1 MKNYLV
7 FLFLIIL
14 IAPIVYSQVSDLDP
28 VRLENILNRREF
40 YPTEILQVQPR
51 LYNQNS
57 DLVLDTAQ
65 VIFLDPEG
73 KEVIKE
79 VIQTNE
85 RVSYE
90 FSQFALPGK
99 WIVKTYTAGRLYDID
114 EIFVLENTLV
124 DANFKDGLIF
134 IRNMGNMDYSE
145 DIRIDVFGEKD
156 TVIIKKTFLKPGQAI
171 EIDLSEDLDNG
182 VYDLVVTHD
191 GVQREFNDVAVGNI
205 VLGEINYYA
214 IAAILIVLIV
224 AAYLIFTKKERVVR
238 RNVFSKQYFDR
249 LEKKPESTVPYV
261 FRKKEEKPKIDLRRL
276 GYGWRRKT
284 EEVKPRSLQHKESL
298 KSKYK

>member
-28 VRLENILNRREF
+28 VILENILNRREF

-145 DIRIDVFGEKD
+145 D
-156 TVIIKKTFLKPGQAI
+156 
-171 EIDLSEDLDNG
+171 
-182 VYDLVVTHD
+182 
-191 GVQREFNDVAVGNI
+191 
-205 VLGEINYYA
+205 
-214 IAAILIVLIV
+214 
-224 AAYLIFTKKERVVR
+224 
-238 RNVFSKQYFDR
+238 
-249 LEKKPESTVPYV
+249 
-261 FRKKEEKPKIDLRRL
+261 
-276 GYGWRRKT
+276 
-284 EEVKPRSLQHKESL
+284 
-298 KSKYK
+298 